1 MAFDLS
7 TYRVL
12 WMKDVTCWAVVN
24 YNYFLQVP
32 AKFVQIFHVV
42 ATMINARL
50 AE

>member
-1 MAFDLS
+1 MTDNR

-12 WMKDVTCWAVVN
+12 RVKDVTRWTVVN

-42 ATMINARL
+42 AAMINARL
-50 AE
+50 SE